1 METRTFR
8 MDPVL
13 ARLEV
18 WTLPIVSAINA
29 FVGVVFVVNG
39 RSGLPFFVGLLI
51 LATVPL
57 LLWTAY
63 RSYREYRDQRIVVS
77 NESFRVTMGERVVLD
92 KPLNE
97 IVSLVKF
104 ASPIGSPKA
113 VFEVRFTDGK
123 MFPIGW
129 FYQNHDEIGALIEA
143 RTGLSFE
150 VRSIAVS

>member
-1 METRTFR
+1 
-8 MDPVL
+8 MDPAP

-18 WTLPIVSAINA
+18 WTLPILSAFNA
-29 FVGVVFVVNG
+29 FVGVVFMLIG
-39 RSGLPFFVGLLI
+39 RSGLPFFIGLLI

-63 RSYREYRDQRIVVS
+63 RSYREFKDQRIVVS
-77 NESFRVTMGERVVLD
+77 DNAFRVTMGERIVLD
-92 KPLNE
+92 KPLAE

-113 VFEVRFTDGK
+113 VFELRFADGK

-150 VRSIAVS
+150 VRSVAVD